1 MAVGAAGFCDGW
13 LGGFV
18 TDWFVL
24 AVVCDGSNFSWG
36 VLWRVELSQTGFAKS
51 SQLIVYQ
58 RWIYWTG
65 FCDEGIGLIN
75 SQMVLWRMNMSHTGF
90 VTDPYYYGS
99 KFCADHE
106 AKKCQLW
113 RPENSNLCFVTDDDP
128 NLLKT
133 HGSLKSKQS
142 ICAEC
147 LFRKNPTFWIETAEV
162 ASLVEMPRLWRIA
175 TPLSTKALC
184 FIFFVWIFFF
194 FIKVKLYCSQGP
206 TDLVTNGDCILHYL
220 GGFQHLAC
228 SERWAFTTQGLWKLL
243 CSQKLG

>member
-24 AVVCDGSNFSWG
+24 EVVCDGSNFSWG

-58 RWIYWTG
+58 RWIFWAG

-106 AKKCQLW
+106 AKECQLW

-194 FIKVKLYCSQGP
+194 IKVKLYCSQGP